1 MISYV
6 RVCFVLVW
14 PYFHM
19 FACTYMC
26 FNGLNFILSYWLTIE
41 CLSSIQTSKNTF
53 ILLFT
58 EKYYELSLASNCYRT
73 QKNLCVGNI
82 RMFCMS
88 LYVCV
93 CVCVCANITHAR
105 APQAPWQIQ
114 NRPRRAIIS
123 QGHQSY
129 NSKKSP
135 ESYVSRSNSLDH
147 VCLCI
152 FAPESSVTNSK
163 QAP

>member
-93 CVCVCANITHAR
+93 CVCVPILPTRALPKLRDKFKIGPVGPSLAR
-105 APQAPWQIQ
+105 ATRVITPK
-114 NRPRRAIIS
+114 RALWVRVTDPDP
-123 QGHQSY
+123 Y
-129 NSKKSP
+129 LKK
-135 ESYVSRSNSLDH
+135 
-147 VCLCI
+147 
-152 FAPESSVTNSK
+152 
-163 QAP
+163 